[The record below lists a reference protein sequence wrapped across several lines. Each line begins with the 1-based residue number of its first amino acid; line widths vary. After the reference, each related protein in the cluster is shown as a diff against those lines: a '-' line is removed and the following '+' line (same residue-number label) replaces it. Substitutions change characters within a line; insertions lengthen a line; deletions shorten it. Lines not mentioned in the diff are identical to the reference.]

1 MTTLSFHSFNQKSL
15 QMLSL
20 NSYGINLKVPL
31 ILPNAT
37 HCVKSVRIWSFSGL
51 YFPSFELNTER
62 YCLSFHIQS
71 IQRMQENT
79 GHKNYWHFLC
89 SDSVLCLTQ
98 MFHFSVG
105 IAALKIKTL
114 LLLVNWSLRPWP
126 RPLRYL
132 LWWSQDYCFDLACLL

>member
-31 ILPNAT
+31 LPNAT
-37 HCVKSVRIWSFSGL
+37 HCVKRVRIWSFSGP
-51 YFPSFELNTER
+51 YFPLFELNKER
-62 YCLSFHIQS
+62 YCPSFHIQS
-71 IQRMQENT
+71 IQQMQENA
-79 GHKNYWHFLC
+79 GHKNYGHFLC
-89 SDSVLCLTQ
+89 SDSVLRLTQ

-114 LLLVNWSLRPWP
+114 LVPVN
-126 RPLRYL
+126 
-132 LWWSQDYCFDLACLL
+132 